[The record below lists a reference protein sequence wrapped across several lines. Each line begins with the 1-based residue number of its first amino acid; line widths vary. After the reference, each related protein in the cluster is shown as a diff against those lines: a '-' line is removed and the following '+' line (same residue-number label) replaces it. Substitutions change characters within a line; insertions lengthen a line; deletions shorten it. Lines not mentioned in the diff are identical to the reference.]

1 MHSWVRYSVSAYLGL
16 LVAGSIATPELG
28 DPNAP
33 TPVASLRENTDTER
47 YYLVPMY
54 YAPQDESMAAPDSA
68 ES

>member
-16 LVAGSIATPELG
+16 LLAGSIAAPGLG
-28 DPNAP
+28 GSPSA
-33 TPVASLRENTDTER
+33 TPVASMRQAPENER

-54 YAPQDESMAAPDSA
+54 YEPQAEPAGAHDSA